1 MVRMLGILS
10 LTACCAGAVQ
20 RACRTTGK
28 RRWPAGRSRGGLGLN
43 PSDVNTI
50 LRQGD
55 TKQTVLKVAEELNAD
70 LIVMGSRGLG
80 RLQSILG
87 NSASQYVF
95 QLSTRPMLLVRDDLY
110 VRHVNRVMVGIDG
123 TGVGDDALK
132 LACELARDIPN
143 CVLTGVHI
151 SHHDLAPSRSGNNPV
166 DQLLEKAKQRARRYG
181 VELNTLH
188 KTGNISRGL
197 CAAAEEINADL
208 LVIITR
214 SSPLVARDVD
224 LDKLLGDS
232 VSDYVRVHARHLCCW
247 CANWNGREGSALAA
261 VGLDVENDQKQQ
273 EPAQTAGWLQSRDRW
288 FAIQTETPG
297 GITVNGR
304 LSADSQLVALWRARG
319 QQRRPRAVD
328 PAHRVATPAQRSP
341 RAPASGLRAGAHAWP
356 ARWQRAGSLYRTGG
370 G

>member
-1 MVRMLGILS
+1 MFRNLLIADSGKGHVEEMVRMLRDIPGFASARLN
-10 LTACCAGAVQ
+10 LLHVVPEQAGKNLQ
-20 RACRTTGK
+20 DHWQQG
-28 RRWPAGRSRGGLGLN
+28 AGLLAEAMGRLGLN
-43 PSDVNTI
+43 PGDVNTI

-55 TKQTVLKVAEELNAD
+55 TKQTVLKVADELNAD

-166 DQLLEKAKQRARRYG
+166 DQLLEKAKQRARSYG

-188 KTGNISRGL
+188 KTGNIARGL
-197 CAAAEEINADL
+197 CAAAEEVNADL
-208 LVIITR
+208 LVIASQDR
-214 SSPLVARDVD
+214 RPLVARGLVD

-232 VSDYVRVHARHLCCW
+232 VSDYVRVHAPAPVLLV
-247 CANWNGREGSALAA
+247 REP
-261 VGLDVENDQKQQ
+261 E
-273 EPAQTAGWLQSRDRW
+273 
-288 FAIQTETPG
+288 
-297 GITVNGR
+297 
-304 LSADSQLVALWRARG
+304 
-319 QQRRPRAVD
+319 QR
-328 PAHRVATPAQRSP
+328 
-341 RAPASGLRAGAHAWP
+341 
-356 ARWQRAGSLYRTGG
+356 
-370 G
+370 

>member
-1 MVRMLGILS
+1 MFRNLLIADSGKGHVEEMVRMLRDIPGFASARLN
-10 LTACCAGAVQ
+10 LLHVVPEQAGKNLQDHWQQGAGLLAEAV
-20 RACRTTGK
+20 
-28 RRWPAGRSRGGLGLN
+28 GRLGLN
-43 PSDVNTI
+43 PGDVNTI

-55 TKQTVLKVAEELNAD
+55 TKQTVLKVADELNAD

-166 DQLLEKAKQRARRYG
+166 DQLLEKAKQRARSYG

-188 KTGNISRGL
+188 KTGNIARGL
-197 CAAAEEINADL
+197 CAAAEEVNADL
-208 LVIITR
+208 LVIASQDR
-214 SSPLVARDVD
+214 RPLVARGLVD

-232 VSDYVRVHARHLCCW
+232 VSDYVRVHAPAPVLLV
-247 CANWNGREGSALAA
+247 REP
-261 VGLDVENDQKQQ
+261 E
-273 EPAQTAGWLQSRDRW
+273 
-288 FAIQTETPG
+288 
-297 GITVNGR
+297 
-304 LSADSQLVALWRARG
+304 
-319 QQRRPRAVD
+319 QR
-328 PAHRVATPAQRSP
+328 
-341 RAPASGLRAGAHAWP
+341 
-356 ARWQRAGSLYRTGG
+356 
-370 G
+370 